1 SINIVAERFFA
12 VKKGIELNTR
22 RFLTFSPRQIRDAFA
37 DYGFAVRSEQPQFL
51 LPMVLHRLANQSL
64 LSRAAEVPGRWLGLT
79 RRFGSPVIIRADR
92 QAAG

>member
-1 SINIVAERFFA
+1 VVHA
-12 VKKGIELNTR
+12 
-22 RFLTFSPRQIRDAFA
+22 
-37 DYGFAVRSEQPQFL
+37 EQPQFL

-79 RRFGSPVIIRADR
+79 RRFGSPVIVRADR